1 MSSPMKSAHR
11 SRGHR
16 SARSG
21 GRDVHNASDTDGTA
35 TESET
40 DGGGHKGERAT
51 KNSGKSGRRRSKGH
65 DGASGSTST
74 PTRDAGRNRRRN
86 RRGDDG
92 DVGDEEYVDHYSD
105 DQIREGLENGTIF
118 LGLLRVPAKKRKVA
132 YITVPNIGIDIVIK
146 DEHAR
151 NRAHHGS
158 DVYVEVLPE
167 TEWPEITDFKD
178 EEENS
183 AHRLETRAEEAAEPS
198 IWNVRKDLLDKG
210 APIDADASAAKEIHR
225 LETRARAL
233 NCQPAGR
240 VVGIAKMT
248 SKLSL
253 IGSLKAQCTI
263 NRGKPLPE
271 AVLVFFLPMDKRYSD
286 MIIPRTELPDA
297 FVADPFTMQNGIYYA
312 DIDPEWSDDSKCPF
326 GMNVRHVGQAGNI
339 QAEIEALLTENEIN
353 HPPFSD
359 DVLKGGVLEGVEAGS
374 GWEIP
379 SDEIA
384 KRKDLRSTRIFTIDP
399 YSARDLDDALHITEL
414 PNGTFEI
421 GVHIA
426 DVTYFLREGT
436 ALDDEAMRRAT
447 SIYLVPKVIPM
458 LPPILCEELCS
469 LNPNVDR
476 LAYSC
481 IWTMNADGTLCDEK
495 PWLGRTVI
503 RSCSKLD
510 YATAQRMVDGLIPSK
525 KPADLSE
532 LENIPDDVWEF
543 ARRPQPDFQT
553 MWDIANDVC
562 LLHRVAMGRRKL
574 RFENG
579 AISLNKSKIT
589 FTRDAN
595 GNPIDIGTY
604 IMRSTNEVVEEYM
617 LLANYFVAQELVARS
632 KTTAFLRNHPQPEIT
647 TKNIADFMNLAEKFD
662 VEVDLSTPRSLQRTL
677 NDIRSRADRE
687 ASLAAESLLM
697 KVMKNAEYFVVGT
710 SHSTTWAH
718 YALAIPYY
726 THFTSPIRRYADD
739 IVHRLLTDALSEE
752 QTGAR
757 DPVLG
762 TKMDLSE
769 LVKLAGHCNLRKRS
783 AKDAEDRCDR
793 VYMSIYLKEHPMI
806 ETGIVI
812 GMGKKSFTLLICRFG
827 IEVRMFVDEMHGVES
842 QYNERDGFMTLK
854 YKQTPQYL
862 RTFED
867 VADVADHIMK
877 FEQLRI
883 EQLAKVKVYISPKNS
898 APLDIRV
905 HLVGAAI

>member
-1 MSSPMKSAHR
+1 
-11 SRGHR
+11 
-16 SARSG
+16 
-21 GRDVHNASDTDGTA
+21 V
-35 TESET
+35 
-40 DGGGHKGERAT
+40 ERH
-51 KNSGKSGRRRSKGH
+51 G
-65 DGASGSTST
+65 GASSTVTPPRHGAASTST
-74 PTRDAGRNRRRN
+74 PGHHHRRN
-86 RRGDDG
+86 RTHDREANPGTY
-92 DVGDEEYVDHYSD
+92 EYLDHYSD
-105 DQIREGLENGTIF
+105 EQIKSGLDKGKIF
-118 LGLLRVPAKKRKVA
+118 LGLLRVPAKKRKIA

-146 DEHAR
+146 DENAR

-158 DVYVEVLPE
+158 DVYVEILPE
-167 TEWPEITDFKD
+167 TEWPEIMDFK
-178 EEENS
+178 EEEEDGG
-183 AHRLETRAEEAAEPS
+183 ARLHHATGAADADPA
-198 IWNVRKDLLDKG
+198 IWNVRRDLLDKDL
-210 APIDADASAAKEIHR
+210 PDDALSGPKEMHR
-225 LETRARAL
+225 LEIRARAL
-233 NCQPAGR
+233 NCQPAGK

-248 SKLSL
+248 SKISL
-253 IGSLKAQCTI
+253 IGSLKAQCSI
-263 NRGKPLPE
+263 NRGVPLPD
-271 AVLVFFLPMDKRYSD
+271 AVSVFFLPMDKRYCD

-297 FVADPFTMQNGIYYA
+297 FVSDPFTMQSGIYYA
-312 DIDPEWSDDSKCPF
+312 DIDPEWSDDSKSPF
-326 GMNVRHVGQAGNI
+326 GMNVRHIGQAGNI
-339 QAEIEALLTENEIN
+339 QAEIEALLTENGLN

-359 DVLKGGVLEGVEAGS
+359 DVLKGGVLEGVSAGS

-379 SDEIA
+379 AEEIA
-384 KRKDLRSTRIFTIDP
+384 KRRDLRSTRIFTIDP

-436 ALDDEAMRRAT
+436 VLDDEAVHRAT

-469 LNPNVDR
+469 LNPNTDR

-481 IWTMNADGTLCDEK
+481 IWNMNADGTLCDNK
-495 PWLGRTVI
+495 PWIGRTVI

-525 KPADLSE
+525 KPADLAE
-532 LENIPDDVWEF
+532 LDNIPDDVWEL
-543 ARRPQPDFQT
+543 ARRPEPGFQT

-562 LLHRVAMGRRKL
+562 MLHRVAMGRRKL

-589 FTRDAN
+589 FTRDPT

-604 IMRSTNEVVEEYM
+604 VMRSTNEVVEEYM

-632 KTTAFLRNHPQPEIT
+632 KTTAFLRNHPPPDIT
-647 TKNIADFMNLAEKFD
+647 PKNIADFLSLAEKFD
-662 VEVDLSTPRSLQRTL
+662 VDVDLSTPRSLQRTL
-677 NDIRSRADRE
+677 NDIRSRADRD

-710 SHSTTWAH
+710 SHSSTWAH

-757 DPVLG
+757 DAVLG

-769 LVKLAGHCNLRKRS
+769 LVKLAGHCNMRKKS
-783 AKDAEDRCDR
+783 AKDAEERCDR
-793 VYMSIYLKEHPMI
+793 VYMAIYLKQNPLV
-806 ETGIVI
+806 ETAIVI
-812 GMGKKSFTLLICRFG
+812 GMGKKSFTLLVSRFG
-827 IEVRMFVDEMHGVES
+827 IESRMFVDDMHGVES
-842 QYNERDGFMTLK
+842 HYNEREGALTLK
-854 YKQTPQYL
+854 YKQTSQYL
-862 RTFED
+862 KTFED
-867 VADVADHIMK
+867 VADIADHIMK
-877 FEQLRI
+877 FNQLRI
-883 EQLAKVKVYISPKNS
+883 EQLTKVKVYLSPRNS

-905 HLVGAAI
+905 HLVGPA

>member
-1 MSSPMKSAHR
+1 M
-11 SRGHR
+11 
-16 SARSG
+16 
-21 GRDVHNASDTDGTA
+21 
-35 TESET
+35 
-40 DGGGHKGERAT
+40 
-51 KNSGKSGRRRSKGH
+51 
-65 DGASGSTST
+65 
-74 PTRDAGRNRRRN
+74 
-86 RRGDDG
+86 
-92 DVGDEEYVDHYSD
+92 
-105 DQIREGLENGTIF
+105 
-118 LGLLRVPAKKRKVA
+118 A

-146 DEHAR
+146 DENAR

-178 EEENS
+178 EEEDAAAQAS
-183 AHRLETRAEEAAEPS
+183 HAARAVDAEGSEPS
-198 IWNVRKDLLDKG
+198 IWNVRKDLLDKELPVDALC
-210 APIDADASAAKEIHR
+210 APKQIHR

-233 NCQPAGR
+233 NRQPAGR
-240 VVGIAKMT
+240 VVAIAKMT
-248 SKLSL
+248 SKVSL

-263 NRGKPLPE
+263 NRGAPLPE
-271 AVLVFFLPMDKRYSD
+271 GVLVFFIPMDKRYRD

-297 FVADPFTMQNGIYYA
+297 FVSYPFTMQYGIYYA
-312 DIDPEWSDDSKCPF
+312 DIDPEWSDDSKSPF
-326 GMNVRHVGQAGNI
+326 GMNVRHIGQAGNI
-339 QAEIEALLTENEIN
+339 QAEIEALLTEHEIN

-359 DVLKGGVLEGVEAGS
+359 DVLKGGVLDGLSAGS

-379 SDEIA
+379 AEEIA
-384 KRKDLRSTRIFTIDP
+384 RRRDLRSKRIFTIDP

-436 ALDDEAMRRAT
+436 ALDDEALRRAT

-469 LNPNVDR
+469 LNPNTDR

-481 IWTMNADGTLCDEK
+481 IWTMNADGTLCDDK

-525 KPADLSE
+525 KPADLAE
-532 LENIPDDVWEF
+532 LDRIPDEVWEF

-589 FTRDAN
+589 FTRDET

-604 IMRSTNEVVEEYM
+604 VMRSTNEVVEEYM

-632 KTTAFLRNHPQPEIT
+632 KTTAFLRNHPPPDIT
-647 TKNIADFMNLAEKFD
+647 PKNIADFMNLAEKFD
-662 VEVDLSTPRSLQRTL
+662 VDVDLSTPRSLQRTL
-677 NDIRSRADRE
+677 NDIRSRADKDE
-687 ASLAAESLLM
+687 SLAAESLLM
-697 KVMKNAEYFVVGT
+697 KVMKNAEYFVVGS
-710 SHSTTWAH
+710 SHSSTWAH

-769 LVKLAGHCNLRKRS
+769 LVKLAAHCNTRKKS

-793 VYMSIYLKEHPMI
+793 VYMAIYLKQHPLI
-806 ETGIVI
+806 ETAIVI
-812 GMGKKSFTLLICRFG
+812 GMGKKSFTLLITRFG
-827 IEVRMFVDEMHGVES
+827 IESRMFIDDMHGVES
-842 QYNERDGFMTLK
+842 QYNEREGAMTLRF
-854 YKQTPQYL
+854 KQTSQYL
-862 RTFED
+862 KTFED
-867 VADVADHIMK
+867 VAAIAEHIMK
-877 FEQLRI
+877 FEHLRL
-883 EQLAKVKVYISPKNS
+883 EHLTKVKVYISPQTS

-905 HLVGAAI
+905 HLIGPAV